1 MKIAIVMLTML
12 LTADGFKADAQ
23 SFEVLNPQV
32 QQGGVLVIR
41 IAPQWMPP
49 AAFNPAIAVF
59 GKHYLPNKNG
69 EVFIGTP
76 LDTEPGKY
84 AVTLVEYGRG
94 IQLSW
99 GYKEAEIIKKSYPTR
114 VRGPFIP
121 TPKWRRE
128 QKVIVQAFDHG
139 SYFERYFDGG
149 FVKPLDEVIV
159 DKDRTVG
166 SESSPFGRGH
176 NGVDLITLDPKTG
189 RHQRRVKAINSGRV
203 VLIARNFSTEGN
215 MLIVDHGSGIFS
227 VYMHLSKFLVKK
239 TGDKVKKGEIIALSG
254 ETGSAKRRASCA
266 RCGPHLHL
274 SVKIRSKDGKS
285 NVYVDPLGFIDT
297 VNRYLE

>member
-1 MKIAIVMLTML
+1 MLTML
-12 LTADGFKADAQ
+12 LTVGGFKVNAQ
-23 SFEVLNPQV
+23 GLEVLNPQV
-32 QQGGVLVIR
+32 RQGGVLIVR
-41 IAPQWMPP
+41 ISPQWMPR
-49 AAFNPAIAVF
+49 ATFNPAIEVF

-69 EVFIGTP
+69 EVFVGIP
-76 LDTEPGKY
+76 INTEPGKY
-84 AVTLVEYGRG
+84 TLILVEYGRG
-94 IQLSW
+94 IQLIQ
-99 GYKEAEIIKKSYPTR
+99 GYKEVEVIQKNYLTR
-114 VRGPFIP
+114 VRGPFIS

-128 QKVIVQAFDHG
+128 QQTIALAFDNG
-139 SYFERYFDGG
+139 SYFERYFDGD
-149 FVKPLDEVIV
+149 FVKPLDEVAV

-166 SESSPFGRGH
+166 SQSSPFGRGH
-176 NGVDLITLDPKTG
+176 NGVDLVTLDPKTG

-203 VLIARNFSTEGN
+203 ALVARNFSTEGN

-239 TGDKVKKGEIIALSG
+239 TGDKVKKGEAIALSG

-285 NVYVDPLGFIDT
+285 NVYVDPLGFIGMM
-297 VNRYLE
+297 NQYLE